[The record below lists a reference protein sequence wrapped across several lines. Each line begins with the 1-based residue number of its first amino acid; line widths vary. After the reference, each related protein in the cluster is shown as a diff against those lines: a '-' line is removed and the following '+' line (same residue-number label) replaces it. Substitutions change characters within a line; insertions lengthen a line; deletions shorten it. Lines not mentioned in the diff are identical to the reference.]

1 MVFSRAYSNP
11 RNRYTAAVDW
21 VTPSPADGPT
31 LAGFC
36 LLESFKQ
43 DALRTTSGGE
53 PRSRSFVSPLAGDSG
68 SLPGTVETVA
78 TFRKGGEDKK
88 DSQPPDSDVVFL
100 SGWRVLC
107 FERAGA

>member
-36 LLESFKQ
+36 LLQSFKQ
-43 DALRTTSGGE
+43 AALRTSSGGE

-68 SLPGTVETVA
+68 SLAGAVETVA
-78 TFRKGGEDKK
+78 TFRKGGEDK
-88 DSQPPDSDVVFL
+88 
-100 SGWRVLC
+100 R
-107 FERAGA
+107 